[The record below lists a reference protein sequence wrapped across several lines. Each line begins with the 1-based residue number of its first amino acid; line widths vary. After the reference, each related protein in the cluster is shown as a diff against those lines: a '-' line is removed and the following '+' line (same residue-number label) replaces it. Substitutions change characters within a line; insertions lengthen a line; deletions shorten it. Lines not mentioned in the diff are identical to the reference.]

1 MPPRRWDRSKSYRV
15 GAISPSGPPE
25 IEEARAGAQS
35 RAEPRKRALHGG
47 GWCLGAR
54 VVGGAVFARAAIDD
68 DACLLHAD
76 HTLRRLDGVG
86 HVADPVDQLEVEGL
100 LGRVDPAVGDLPRRL
115 EAEPPALGELLDELT
130 VEAVDDRLEDL

>member
-1 MPPRRWDRSKSYRV
+1 MPRGDGTDQNLTRPDRFF
-15 GAISPSGPPE
+15 PSGPPE

-35 RAEPRKRALHGG
+35 RAEPRERTLHGG

-86 HVADPVDQLEVEGL
+86 HVADPVDRKSTRLNSSHGYISY
-100 LGRVDPAVGDLPRRL
+100 AVFCLK
-115 EAEPPALGELLDELT
+115 
-130 VEAVDDRLEDL
+130 

>member
-35 RAEPRKRALHGG
+35 RAEPRERTLHGG
-47 GWCLGAR
+47 GGCLGAR

-86 HVADPVDQLEVEGL
+86 HVADPVDQLEVEGM
-100 LGRVDPAVGDLPRRL
+100 LGRVSQAGGGLPRCI
-115 EAEPPALGELLDELT
+115 
-130 VEAVDDRLEDL
+130 ED